1 MRAEWTVVLQACRS
15 ALGYGGHEEL
25 TALAAAVTDWTW
37 LVRCADEHAVA
48 PIVYAPLAAAGCVPA
63 AALAHL
69 RTALDENALR
79 SIVLT
84 RHLREIVAS
93 LEQHGI
99 QVIPIKGPL
108 LARSAY
114 GDLASR
120 RFADLDLVVHRRDL
134 DRARAILAQRGF
146 GPAIPLARDA
156 EAAVLGADYHVAL
169 VEPEQNVMVELHWA
183 LIRSG
188 LAGLNDDAWPWTH
201 CGETTA
207 LGVPMRTLTS
217 DATFMYLCVHG
228 SKHRWSQLGWLC
240 DLAALA
246 RTSSASWQA
255 VERLAASVGAIRMVM
270 LGCTLAADLLGA
282 SLQGWPGQR
291 DAHVAR
297 LASDVRGRLFD
308 DAPTMSLSTFELRVR
323 TRLADRIA
331 YLAQITTGPRAPD
344 VRLAALPR
352 SARALYYVLRPARL
366 VAKYGR
372 RAFGR

>member
-1 MRAEWTVVLQACRS
+1 MQVIVAACRR
-15 ALGYGGHEEL
+15 ALGNDPGDDIA
-25 TALAAAVTDWTW
+25 ALVSSVTDWSGF
-37 LVRCADEHAVA
+37 VRCVDAHAVA
-48 PIVYAPLAAAGCVPA
+48 PIVYAPLAQTGRVPGETLAQLRAAM
-63 AALAHL
+63 
-69 RTALDENALR
+69 DENALR
-79 SIVLT
+79 SIVLART
-84 RHLREIVAS
+84 LREIVDL
-93 LEQHGI
+93 LEQNHVE
-99 QVIPIKGPL
+99 VIPIKGPL

-134 DRARAILAQRGF
+134 DRARALLAQRGF
-146 GPAIPLARDA
+146 GPAIPLPRQA

-183 LIRSG
+183 LVRSG
-188 LAGLNDDAWPWTH
+188 LAGLNDHAWPWTH

-207 LGVPMRTLTS
+207 LGIPMRTLTT

-246 RTSSASWQA
+246 RTSSASWPE
-255 VERLAASVGAIRMVM
+255 VERLAASVGAIRMAM
-270 LGCTLAADLLGA
+270 LGCALAADLLGA
-282 SLQGWPGQR
+282 PLRGWPGQR

-297 LASDVRGRLFD
+297 LASDVRSRLFD

-331 YLAQITTGPRAPD
+331 YLAQIATGPRVPD
-344 VRLAALPR
+344 VRLAALPH

-366 VAKYGR
+366 AAKYGR
-372 RAFGR
+372 RALGR